1 MITTT
6 KVLVIPDVHGR
17 GFWKTPCEDW
27 FGKIIFLGDY
37 HDPYGNWV
45 INEPNIEQSRQNFK
59 ELVDFV
65 TARRSNPEKDST
77 ICLLGN
83 HDCYYYTKNLG
94 CRSDNAHFNEIREL
108 LDTLNTQISY
118 ELVYNSVKVT
128 NKFLFTH
135 AGVTKDWADW
145 HNLSMRDINNLSIRD
160 AKILEEVPYSRGGYS
175 QYGSC
180 LWNSVED
187 YNAENH
193 IPEYYQIF
201 GHTWGNR
208 IEPIIKEDYA
218 MLDCGKAF
226 ILDLDTKEIKPWSKN

>member
-1 MITTT
+1 MSN
-6 KVLVIPDVHGR
+6 KVLIIPDIHGR
-17 GFWKTPCEDW
+17 DFWKTPCKDW
-27 FGKIIFLGDY
+27 NDRIVFLGDY

-45 INEPNIEQSRQNFK
+45 AHEPDMEQSRANLR

-65 TARRSNPEKDST
+65 TARRNNSDKDAT

-83 HDCYYYTKNLG
+83 HDCHYYTKNLG
-94 CRSDNAHFNEIREL
+94 CRSDNTHFNEVREL
-108 LDTLNTQISY
+108 LDTLNLQVSY
-118 ELVYNSVKVT
+118 ELIYNSAEVT

-145 HNLSMRDINNLSIRD
+145 NGLSMKDINSLSIRD
-160 AKILEEVPYSRGGYS
+160 ARILEEVPYSRGGFS

-180 LWNSVED
+180 LWNNLDD
-187 YNAENH
+187 YDKEEH

-201 GHTWGNR
+201 GHTWGGR
-208 IEPIIKEDYA
+208 TMPVIKEDYA

-226 ILDLDTKEIKPWSKN
+226 VLDLSNKEIIPWTKN